1 MLMSA
6 RLRRE
11 RVQPR
16 RSTGIG
22 SAGHSRRRWTS
33 RLRYV
38 SSRLNLIE
46 LLPYVSELY
55 VFDNSVE
62 VGVDGGDAP
71 EPILIVHMASWMT
84 TIIHSTVNHC

>member
-1 MLMSA
+1 
-6 RLRRE
+6 
-11 RVQPR
+11 
-16 RSTGIG
+16 
-22 SAGHSRRRWTS
+22 
-33 RLRYV
+33 V

-71 EPILIVHMASWMT
+71 EPILIWHYG
-84 TIIHSTVNHC
+84 